1 MNNKIFVSYHHDEED
16 NYYKWLL
23 VAWSKNHNGYFD
35 IKFQDESVGV
45 SINSEDAKYIKS
57 VISDRIS
64 SSGRFLCIVGKNTY
78 KSDWVNWEIDKAVEL
93 GKPVV
98 AIKLNNSNTTPIPL
112 YGINAEW
119 AREFNY
125 EAIKK
130 ALDNVYY
137 R

>member
-1 MNNKIFVSYHHDEED
+1 M
-16 NYYKWLL
+16 
-23 VAWSKNHNGYFD
+23 
-35 IKFQDESVGV
+35 
-45 SINSEDAKYIKS
+45 
-57 VISDRIS
+57 
-64 SSGRFLCIVGKNTY
+64 VGKNTY
-78 KSDWVNWEIDKAVEL
+78 KSDWVDWEIDKAVEL

-119 AREFNY
+119 ARTFNY

-130 ALDNVYY
+130 ALDKVYY